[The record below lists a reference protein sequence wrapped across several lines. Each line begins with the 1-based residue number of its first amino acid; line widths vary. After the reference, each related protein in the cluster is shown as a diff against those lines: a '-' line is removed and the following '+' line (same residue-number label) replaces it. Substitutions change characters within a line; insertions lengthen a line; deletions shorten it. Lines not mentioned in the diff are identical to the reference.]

1 MKAKPFLF
9 ARNVMPMPGYEV
21 VIYYYDEVGS

>member
-9 ARNVMPMPGYEV
+9 ARNVMPKPCYDIDNV
-21 VIYYYDEVGS
+21 NNDEVSS